1 MQWKSLKN
9 VILRLLLSIGSRYKR
24 FFFFSGAF
32 VNAFDFSAQFLG
44 QKEADYVAT
53 FAFARSP
60 VSEKSRFLFYGK
72 YNTANNKKQQVI
84 LHKGSF

>member
-9 VILRLLLSIGSRYKR
+9 VILRFLLSIGSRYKL
-24 FFFFSGAF
+24 FFSGAF

-84 LHKGSF
+84 IHKGSF